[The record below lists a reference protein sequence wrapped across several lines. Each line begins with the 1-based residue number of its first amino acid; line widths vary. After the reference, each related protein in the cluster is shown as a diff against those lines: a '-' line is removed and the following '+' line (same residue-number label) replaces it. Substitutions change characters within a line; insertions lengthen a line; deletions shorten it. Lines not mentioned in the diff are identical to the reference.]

1 MAEIRYNDLLSQ
13 LSPMERQNFEGVLG
27 NPGWLENYQNDPNA
41 LSVTGH
47 ESYNKFLPIATAA
60 SQSKTLDQGFFD
72 NLFSMG
78 SADAAMATPEERAAI
93 ERGSAEIEYNAPN
106 YLGSRSPITYPYEL
120 DQGKTSGYSWNL
132 GFPNVV
138 APGEAYDPAFGE
150 LSQYDKWDTDYPGSF
165 EKKGWYNLSNRT
177 PRLSQDDFYE
187 NFRDQA
193 IADVP
198 IKSPIL
204 AEEEIT
210 AKENL
215 VDPGFNIDWLEK
227 EYPKEEWE
235 LPDTDWGPQKRT
247 RPQAGPNKFDRFLQ
261 GFGAP
266 AMTQVTP
273 ADRLANKRYM
283 GIRGI
288 GRDPQTGRMTSGD
301 FAGKNAPGTSGWG
314 SANFGEMAQKW
325 DEDYGDVE
333 YSLGAMGDMK
343 RKKQARMKQA
353 AAQFAAQQQVQRQER
368 IRNQRAAASAA
379 NQMTQR
385 DPTGGGASGRHM
397 GNISQAQAS
406 QVAAANAAAGMG
418 GWRLAYGGRVG
429 YNTGGRVGILSIF

>member
-106 YLGSRSPITYPYEL
+106 YLGSRSPITYPSQSPEGDISRWYGLGE
-120 DQGKTSGYSWNL
+120 TSGL
-132 GFPNVV
+132 TKNVGPYNTPQRV
-138 APGEAYDPAFGE
+138 FDPAFGE
-150 LSQYDKWDTDYPGSF
+150 LEQVDFWDTSYPGSLR
-165 EKKGWYNLSNRT
+165 KRGY
-177 PRLSQDDFYE
+177 
-187 NFRDQA
+187 
-193 IADVP
+193 ADVYDEIP
-198 IKSPIL
+198 NIQRFEDPSRFALTDQGIGEIDIQEDISPEQETIT
-204 AEEEIT
+204 AEE
-210 AKENL
+210 
-215 VDPGFNIDWLEK
+215 WS
-227 EYPKEEWE
+227 
-235 LPDTDWGPQKRT
+235 LPQRDFGPVKRT